1 MTFTVWGTLAL
12 SFIAVILGPLFVLI
26 FRLTIGATRLSDRVV
41 NIEQDLKDLVSEKD
55 KTHQLL
61 LSQMKDDRQAT
72 DRRLRWLEQNL
83 WRYFRN
89 GNANP
94 PPRYP
99 DSD

>member
-1 MTFTVWGTLAL
+1 MSFTVWGSLAL
-12 SFIAVILGPLFVLI
+12 SFIAVILVPLFVLL
-26 FRLTIGATRLSDRVV
+26 FRLAIGATRLSDRVV
-41 NIEQDLKDLVSEKD
+41 NIEEDLKALVADKD
-55 KTHQLL
+55 KTHAVILEQI
-61 LSQMKDDRQAT
+61 KDDRRAT

-94 PPRYP
+94 PTGYP